1 MTIKIPKT
9 KIRICVW
16 IIGILI
22 FISALSKYKL
32 LSFILYSQSV
42 WDKAFVVMFFV
53 SSLLS
58 LFALLF
64 QKQWGFIFVYLYI
77 SIATYYFAISTIPFL
92 FGFLNLSGY
101 LATKVLI
108 AINIGVFIFA
118 VAVQIIKFI
127 SEQKIKNQLTKRSS
141 GSPNS

>member
-1 MTIKIPKT
+1 
-9 KIRICVW
+9 
-16 IIGILI
+16 
-22 FISALSKYKL
+22 
-32 LSFILYSQSV
+32 
-42 WDKAFVVMFFV
+42 MFFV